1 MISLNIVILDRVMR
15 RRGANFAN
23 TSVSIPDRGFSAFPI
38 FFGALKKLVA
48 AGLITT
54 KPAVSV
60 FEKSVFGL
68 PFRSQHAELTFAVT
82 PMLSKVQDALQLSLT
97 ELSATD
103 PEDRMIITPA
113 LRRVASTRYQSQQL
127 VLMPFAEELRP
138 LYADHMKVV
147 AERLKLTIARADDF
161 FTTEH
166 IVEEI
171 WSAIALSEIV
181 IADCTGRNPNVF
193 YEIGLAHAI
202 GVPVILI
209 TRSSDDVPFDLRQ
222 RRYIHYEFTPP
233 GMKAFE
239 EALKKTIETI
249 RADPRNVQDKRIKL
263 LIPAVTKALTLPSNE
278 AEQPSLPSK

>member
-1 MISLNIVILDRVMR
+1 MRSLFNHSYILWLIRQ
-15 RRGANFAN
+15 GHATTWTELCEHF
-23 TSVSIPDRGFSAFPI
+23 SIDPDRGFSAFPI

-60 FEKSVFGL
+60 FEGFVFL
-68 PFRSQHAELTFAVT
+68 PFLHAESHAELTFAVT

-97 ELSATD
+97 ELSSTD
-103 PEDRMIITPA
+103 PDDRMIITPA
-113 LRRVASTRYQSQQL
+113 LRRVPSTRYQNQLL

-138 LYADHMKVV
+138 LYADHLKAV
-147 AERLKLTIARADDF
+147 AERMKLTIARADDF
-161 FTTEH
+161 FTAEH
-166 IVEEI
+166 VVEEI

-222 RRYIHYEFTPP
+222 RRYIHYEFTPR

-239 EALKKTIETI
+239 EVLKETIETI
-249 RADPRNVQDKRIKL
+249 RADPETFRTINSRRHSAAFRPHPL
-263 LIPAVTKALTLPSNE
+263 
-278 AEQPSLPSK
+278 

>member
-1 MISLNIVILDRVMR
+1 
-15 RRGANFAN
+15 
-23 TSVSIPDRGFSAFPI
+23 
-38 FFGALKKLVA
+38 
-48 AGLITT
+48 
-54 KPAVSV
+54 
-60 FEKSVFGL
+60 
-68 PFRSQHAELTFAVT
+68 
-82 PMLSKVQDALQLSLT
+82 
-97 ELSATD
+97 
-103 PEDRMIITPA
+103 MIITPA
-113 LRRVASTRYQSQQL
+113 LRRVASTRYQSQLL

-181 IADCTGRNPNVF
+181 IANCTGRNPNVF
-193 YEIGLAHAI
+193 YEIGLARAI

-222 RRYIHYEFTPP
+222 RRYIHYEFTPR

-278 AEQPSLPSK
+278 AEQPPSLPSK